1 MAGEQ
6 QPRDGAAEKVGRE
19 RRAVS
24 RRRFLKGSG
33 AAALGAAFAAC
44 RAPAPEQRSL
54 PIVPTP
60 TTPPPDGVLNFFGS
74 DEAAIVEALTAR
86 IVPSD
91 EEGPGAREA
100 GAVYYIDRLLDRHDT
115 FMEPVYLEGPFAEP
129 VPADE
134 EDGVVKGDRITVH
147 EDELERYGFQ
157 ARFTARE
164 AYRAGIVAIEEHAR
178 QQYGSSFVEL
188 SEGQQDEVL
197 AALEDGEIEA
207 FDHDPTAEE
216 FFELLRRHAVEGT
229 FGDPIYGGNR
239 EMVAWEMLR
248 YPGAQREYSPRE
260 MLEGTDRPPQSLAH
274 LTPQHPGHETHEGA
288 RPPVAGADPGGAH
301 TRVGGDG
308 FLTPARDEATGAG
321 S

>member
-100 GAVYYIDRLLDRHDT
+100 GAVYYIDRLLDRHDSA
-115 FMEPVYLEGPFAEP
+115 PAGRADPGRGGVRARAIRVPDRARLGPRP
-129 VPADE
+129 VPRPMSVTGGSVAARP
-134 EDGVVKGDRITVH
+134 DR
-147 EDELERYGFQ
+147 
-157 ARFTARE
+157 
-164 AYRAGIVAIEEHAR
+164 
-178 QQYGSSFVEL
+178 
-188 SEGQQDEVL
+188 
-197 AALEDGEIEA
+197 
-207 FDHDPTAEE
+207 
-216 FFELLRRHAVEGT
+216 LLRR
-229 FGDPIYGGNR
+229 GGGRAALLVLALPAPAAACGSPAAIRPSSYSVRPTSTRSR
-239 EMVAWEMLR
+239 ER
-248 YPGAQREYSPRE
+248 
-260 MLEGTDRPPQSLAH
+260 LE
-274 LTPQHPGHETHEGA
+274 
-288 RPPVAGADPGGAH
+288 
-301 TRVGGDG
+301 
-308 FLTPARDEATGAG
+308 
-321 S
+321 